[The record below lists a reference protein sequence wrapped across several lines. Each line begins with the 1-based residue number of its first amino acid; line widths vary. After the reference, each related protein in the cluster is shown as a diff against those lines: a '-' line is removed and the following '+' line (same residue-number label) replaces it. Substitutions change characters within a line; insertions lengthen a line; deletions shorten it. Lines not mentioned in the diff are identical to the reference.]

1 MKIALAVGALF
12 VFALGTVGAFLA
24 TIWTGDD
31 RWAQTGV
38 VGVVLTVAAGGVA
51 GAMADAR

>member
-12 VFALGTVGAFLA
+12 ALGAIAACLA
-24 TIWTGDD
+24 VIWTSDG
-31 RWAQTGV
+31 RWGLTAGV
-38 VGVVLTVAAGGVA
+38 FLFMTVIAGGIA